1 MSNSKNKGASAT
13 AERITGADLKK
24 GAKFGYRLIKSVDTR
39 NVTYVNTN
47 GCKPS
52 NKPSVEHT
60 VTRGEFLAM
69 VND

>member
-1 MSNSKNKGASAT
+1 MASKNKGAAAT
-13 AERITGADLKK
+13 AERITNNDLKK
-24 GAKFGYRLIKSVDTR
+24 GAKFGYRLITEVSSR

-52 NKPSVEHT
+52 NKPSVTHT
-60 VTRGEFLAM
+60 VSRAEFLEM